1 MFGIGFSE
9 MIIIAILAML
19 LIGPEQLPDLA
30 RTIGKFVNEL
40 KRSTNVIADELQTHK
55 NEILND
61 VKQAQDQK
69 KTIEKENP
77 VISKPESSD
86 V

>member
-40 KRSTNVIADELQTHK
+40 KRSTNVIADELQMHK

-69 KTIEKENP
+69 KIIEKENP
-77 VISKPESSD
+77 EISKSESSD